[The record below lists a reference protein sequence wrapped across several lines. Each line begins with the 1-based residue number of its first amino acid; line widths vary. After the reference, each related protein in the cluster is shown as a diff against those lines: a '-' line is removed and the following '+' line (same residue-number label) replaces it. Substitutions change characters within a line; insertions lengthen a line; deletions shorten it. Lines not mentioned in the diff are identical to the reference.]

1 MSPPASS
8 SGPPAPG
15 GQAPGWPAAPRP
27 ADPAGWSG
35 PVAGGGR
42 PEPVDPARL
51 DQAWGLL
58 SARCP
63 GRVSRDFALAP
74 LTTFR
79 LGGPARLFLRA
90 ESVADLAALAATLA
104 AVPLPLL
111 VVGRG
116 SNLLVA
122 DAGWPGVALHLG
134 QRFRGIRIE
143 GEELEAGAATPL
155 PSVASRS
162 AAAGLGGIAFAVAI
176 PGSVGG
182 GIRMNAGAHGSELAD
197 RLVWAEVVA
206 LAGPSAGEPERIKP
220 DGLGFGYRRSAL
232 PAGAVVTAARFALHP
247 APEAEVRAEIDEA
260 RRWRRD
266 NQPVNQP
273 NCGSVFA
280 NPPELAAGR
289 VVEQLG
295 LKGERRGGARVSEVH
310 GNFIVAT
317 EGATSADVL
326 ALIRLAQRRA
336 RDELGITL
344 RAEVQLVG
352 DFNAP
357 AAPQAPGPRPPGRV
371 GAPPASAAPR
381 TQEPGDARP
390 EVER

>member
-1 MSPPASS
+1 MSLPRRWQGASVAGPGQPPGPEDASRVP
-8 SGPPAPG
+8 GPG
-15 GQAPGWPAAPRP
+15 GASGLP
-27 ADPAGWSG
+27 G
-35 PVAGGGR
+35 PVDAAAL
-42 PEPVDPARL
+42 EE
-51 DQAWGLL
+51 AWALL
-58 SARCP
+58 SVRCP
-63 GRVSRDFALAP
+63 GRVRRDLALAP

-90 ESVADLAALAATLA
+90 EQVADLADLAATLA
-104 AVPLPLL
+104 EVPLPLL

-116 SNLLVA
+116 SNMLVA

-143 GEELEAGAATPL
+143 GEELEAGGATPL

-182 GIRMNAGAHGSELAD
+182 GVRMNAGAHGSELAD
-197 RLVWAEVVA
+197 RLVWAEVVP
-206 LAGPSAGEPERIKP
+206 LAGPSAGEPERMEP
-220 DGLGFGYRRSAL
+220 DELGFGYRRSAL

-280 NPPELAAGR
+280 NPPGTAAGR

-310 GNFIVAT
+310 ANFIVAA

-336 RDELGITL
+336 RDELGISL
-344 RAEVQLVG
+344 RTEVQLVG
-352 DFNAP
+352 DFDAP
-357 AAPQAPGPRPPGRV
+357 AA
-371 GAPPASAAPR
+371 
-381 TQEPGDARP
+381 